1 MMASDNPIDLQ
12 DKNLAFAEPW
22 NARAF
27 ALVLALSERG
37 LFTLKDFQAELIDKI
52 GSHEKLGCI
61 RTEEEYY
68 THWVEALT
76 ALLRRRGLLSAEA
89 VSAMEVNLLAVAAT
103 TREHQHDVAYGPD
116 GRLRVEPL
124 AIFRPNH

>member
-1 MMASDNPIDLQ
+1 MMAPDSLIDPQ
-12 DKNLAFAEPW
+12 DQDLAFAEPW

-52 GSHEKLGCI
+52 GAHEKLGCI
-61 RTEEEYY
+61 CTEEEYY

-76 ALLRRRGLLSAEA
+76 ALLRRRGLLSYEA
-89 VSAMEVNLLAVAAT
+89 VSTMEANLLATAAA
-103 TREHQHDVAYGPD
+103 TREHQHDAAYDAD

-124 AIFRPNH
+124 AVFRPGG

>member
-1 MMASDNPIDLQ
+1 MMAADSLIDPQ
-12 DKNLAFAEPW
+12 DQSLAFAEPW

-37 LFTLKDFQAELIDKI
+37 LFTLKDFQAELIDRI
-52 GSHEKLGCI
+52 GTHEKLGCI
-61 RTEEEYY
+61 RTDEEYY

-89 VSAMEVNLLAVAAT
+89 VSAMEANLLAVAAA
-103 TREHQHDVAYGPD
+103 TREHQHDAAYGPD

-124 AIFRPNH
+124 AVFRPGD

>member
-1 MMASDNPIDLQ
+1 MIAAESSIDPE
-12 DKNLAFAEPW
+12 DKDLAFAEPW

-37 LFTLKDFQAELIDKI
+37 LFTLKDFQGELIDKI
-52 GSHEKLGCI
+52 GAYEKLGCI
-61 RTEEEYY
+61 RTDEEYY

-89 VSAMEVNLLAVAAT
+89 VSAMEASLVAVAAA
-103 TREHQHDVAYGPD
+103 TREHQHDAAYGPE
-116 GRLRVEPL
+116 GKLRVEPL
-124 AIFRPNH
+124 VVFGPGE